1 VIDASGIRIGWSD
14 LPQRV
19 RRAVEEIIGDRVVE
33 AVSQRGGF
41 SPGTADRVRTVT
53 GRRAFVKAVSPAQ
66 NADSP
71 AMHRR
76 EARIT
81 AALPAEAPVP
91 RLLGCHDDGYWVALV
106 LEDVPG
112 RQPATPWLPDEL
124 TAVLATL
131 DELAERLTPCAVPGL
146 PTAAERLAVDL
157 TGWHRIRAE
166 PPADLDPWLAGHLDE
181 LCRLADRGLA
191 ALTGDTLTH
200 TDLRADNLLI
210 SDDGSVTLVDWPW
223 ACLGPAWLDTLLLLI
238 NVRLFGDRRS
248 EQLLALRPTV
258 AGVDP
263 LDLTGAL
270 AGLAGFFLD
279 GARRPPP
286 PGLPTLRAFQHAQ
299 AEVTIS
305 WLRERW

>member
-41 SPGTADRVRTVT
+41 SPGTADRVRTAT

-71 AMHRR
+71 VMHRR

-81 AALPAEAPVP
+81 AALPDEAPVP

-106 LEDVPG
+106 LADVPG

-124 TAVLATL
+124 TAVLAAL
-131 DELAERLTPCAVPGL
+131 DELAARLTPCAVPGL
-146 PTAAERLAVDL
+146 PTAAERLGVDL
-157 TGWHRIRAE
+157 AGWHRIRAE

-181 LCRLADRGLA
+181 LCRLAERGLA

-200 TDLRADNLLI
+200 TDIRADNLLI
-210 SDDGSVTLVDWPW
+210 SDDGSVTFVDWPW

-238 NVRLFGDRRS
+238 NVRLFGDRRT
-248 EQLLALRPTV
+248 EQLLADRPAV

-263 LDLTGAL
+263 LDVTGVL
-270 AGLAGFFLD
+270 AGLAGFFAD